1 MQRAKEELEKRK
13 RKVNSTA
20 NKGLKQD
27 HCDQN
32 APVVKCQVSYFNL
45 LLSLTNFENLES
57 IDHNYTYVIGNDLP
71 SGHLGHNLASE

>member
-45 LLSLTNFENLES
+45 ITEF
-57 IDHNYTYVIGNDLP
+57 DKF
-71 SGHLGHNLASE
+71 